1 MGGLFGDGGASIGW
15 QTQRDNIEY
24 NKEKK
29 RKEQEHKDRITRSKN
44 YAKSDLNAI
53 TDNLLSVASYLS
65 ANSQGDTTLS
75 QESLLNLGGKLG

>member
-1 MGGLFGDGGASIGW
+1 MGGLFGDSGASIGW

-29 RKEQEHKDRITRSKN
+29 RKEQEYKNRIARSKN
-44 YAKSDLNAI
+44 YVSSDLNTI
-53 TDNLLSVASYLS
+53 TENLLSAANYLS
-65 ANSQGDTTLS
+65 ASSQGDTTLS